1 MHKILNKREKVLAI
15 SAILA
20 VAFVI
25 AFNLFIAPVMDK
37 AGILNKEI
45 ALAKLKSAKYSR
57 LLSQKEQLQAKY
69 GALLSSMDSATTSA
83 VDPSVGILSELER
96 IARGANIRI
105 IEVRPQSRL
114 AKETTVDLRVE
125 GEMAAYI
132 KFLYDIENSL
142 SLLTIRKFQLNARPN
157 TQVLE
162 GVFSIS
168 QFSLTE

>member
-1 MHKILNKREKVLAI
+1 MLSRREKMLAI
-15 SAILA
+15 ATVS
-20 VAFVI
+20 VVVFVI
-25 AFNLFIAPVMDK
+25 AFNLFIAPVMDR
-37 AGILNKEI
+37 ANTLNKEI

-69 GALLSSMDSATTSA
+69 GALLSSMDDTTVSAPDASI
-83 VDPSVGILSELER
+83 SILSELER
-96 IARGANIRI
+96 IARNANIRI
-105 IEVRPQSRL
+105 IEVRPQSKASR
-114 AKETTVDLRVE
+114 ETTVDLRAE
-125 GEMAAYI
+125 GEMEAYI

-142 SLLTIRKFQLNARPN
+142 SLLSIRKFQLNARPN